1 MTSWSTWRQA
11 CPSTSRGALPELSSD
26 HVRLALASRHEAST
40 SVAEGSVVDLVH
52 IWRDVA
58 GRMEAHLVAG
68 RRHLLTEDVLRWA
81 TIDALI
87 EAGVVPD
94 DLQVEVIIPT
104 TRGKIDLVVGRN
116 EEATAVEFKFPR
128 DSRTGIS
135 PDTMTLGE
143 LLKDVYRLAAVPSF
157 GERWAVMF
165 LNDRLRRY
173 LERRTDCGWTFERGE
188 ELAFSPEAFALL
200 PQTAS
205 RGLGEWAEA
214 SAVAVCRVSGVVS
227 GHPLVAYEVQGQR

>member
-1 MTSWSTWRQA
+1 MATGPFNSET
-11 CPSTSRGALPELSSD
+11 PSLDAGA
-26 HVRLALASRHEAST
+26 
-40 SVAEGSVVDLVH
+40 GVVDLLPTWHV
-52 IWRDVA
+52 VA
-58 GRMEAHLVAG
+58 GRMEAHLSAG
-68 RRHLLTEDVLRWA
+68 RQHLLTEDVLRWA

-87 EAGVVPD
+87 EQGVAPG
-94 DLQVEVIIPT
+94 DLRVEVIIPT

-116 EEATAVEFKFPR
+116 EEATAIEFKFPR

-143 LLKDVYRLAAVPSF
+143 LLKDIYRLAAVPSF
-157 GERWAVMF
+157 GTRWAVMF

-173 LERRTDCGWTFERGE
+173 LERRTDCRWTFEVGE
-188 ELAFSPEAFALL
+188 ELALSPEGFARL

-214 SAVAVCRVSGVVS
+214 SVAAVCQVSEAVS
-227 GHPLVAYEVQGQR
+227 GHRLVAYEVRNAP

>member
-1 MTSWSTWRQA
+1 ME
-11 CPSTSRGALPELSSD
+11 G
-26 HVRLALASRHEAST
+26 HLAA
-40 SVAEGSVVDLVH
+40 D
-52 IWRDVA
+52 
-58 GRMEAHLVAG
+58 

-87 EAGVVPD
+87 EAGVAPD

-104 TRGKIDLVVGRN
+104 SRGKLDLVVGWN
-116 EEATAVEFKFPR
+116 KEAIAVEFKFPR

-143 LLKDVYRLAAVPSF
+143 LLKDVYRLASVPSY

-173 LERRTDCGWTFERGE
+173 LERRTDCQWTFEVGE
-188 ELAFSPEAFALL
+188 ELAFSPEGFALL

-205 RGLGEWAEA
+205 RGLGEWAGA
-214 SAVAVCRVSGVVS
+214 SAAAVCRVSEAFS
-227 GHPLVAYEVQGQR
+227 GHRLVAYEVLGQT